1 MVKIQFKE
9 LKCYTSNY
17 SFMEKQINKEQ
28 KKAMTHTKNKK

>member
-9 LKCYTSNY
+9 LKCSTSNY

-28 KKAMTHTKNKK
+28 RNKKDNDTY